1 LADPT
6 EVPLPIGN
14 EYIGG
19 LIATSRKQVNER
31 QPKQRAVGDDAIN
44 SKELKRLQSF
54 TPQTTSPSWRTPP
67 PSNLGEAKHR
77 KLKADQWRSCIE
89 FDGPA
94 VMAQIRDFDKR
105 GGEEA
110 TRVRRQ
116 KKLVE
121 ATLLLATAIRWAT
134 SHRTSAHHASQ
145 YMICITAYLN
155 ILKEL
160 YPNLAWRPNHHAA
173 LHIGPFLLNFGP
185 MHGWWMFVYER
196 IIGWLGKTNSNF
208 KIGALSLMYCIEHH
222 WLTAQLR

>member
-134 SHRTSAHHASQ
+134 SHCTSAHHTSQ
-145 YMICITAYLN
+145 YITAYFNL
-155 ILKEL
+155 LEEL
-160 YPNLAWRPNHHAA
+160 YPN
-173 LHIGPFLLNFGP
+173 GQYS
-185 MHGWWMFVYER
+185 V
-196 IIGWLGKTNSNF
+196 
-208 KIGALSLMYCIEHH
+208 
-222 WLTAQLR
+222 LT